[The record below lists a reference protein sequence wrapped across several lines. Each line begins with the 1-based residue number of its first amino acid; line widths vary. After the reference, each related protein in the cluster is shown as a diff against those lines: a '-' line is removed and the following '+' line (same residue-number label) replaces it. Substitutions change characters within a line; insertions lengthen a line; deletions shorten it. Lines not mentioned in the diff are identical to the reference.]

1 MGTTLHSSISTTRS
15 TSRGFHICSH
25 Q

>member
-1 MGTTLHSSISTTRS
+1 VTT
-15 TSRGFHICSH
+15 RGFHICSH